1 MQKQCILYQCLI
13 IGSKNVQL
21 NLRDRRIAP
30 WKIAPRRIAPQQI
43 ARGKIAPP
51 LRFIQLKFDQKKT
64 LCMA

>member
-43 ARGKIAPP
+43 ARGKITPRIIAP
-51 LRFIQLKFDQKKT
+51 R
-64 LCMA
+64 